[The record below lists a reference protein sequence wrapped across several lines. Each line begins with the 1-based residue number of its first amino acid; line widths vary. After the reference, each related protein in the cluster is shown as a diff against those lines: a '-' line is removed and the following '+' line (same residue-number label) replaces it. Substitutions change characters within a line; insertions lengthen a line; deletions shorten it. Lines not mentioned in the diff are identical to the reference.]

1 MRGLT
6 HTTRHTHDAS
16 PAKYISPGELYCTR
30 AIGVLPSRNLLRDDV
45 RCTCAFSGF
54 AFFASSVRN
63 GCSLPDSFDFFWLKR
78 NDAENRRTPHRR
90 SDMPKWKTRSP
101 GCTLPQNKLDTL
113 MEFLGF
119 PAVGGVFPLYP
130 APFGAGAPVQ
140 W

>member
-1 MRGLT
+1 MKGLT
-6 HTTRHTHDAS
+6 RERPHTYDEAHPRRLTRQIH
-16 PAKYISPGELYCTR
+16 ITR
-30 AIGVLPSRNLLRDDV
+30 GALLHARHRRATVKKSFD
-45 RCTCAFSGF
+45 F
-54 AFFASSVRN
+54 
-63 GCSLPDSFDFFWLKR
+63 FDFFWLKR

-101 GCTLPQNKLDTL
+101 GCTLPQNKLDTI

-119 PAVGGVFPLYP
+119 PAVGGVFLLYP